1 MDRQPPIRCYIIA
14 GETSGEQL
22 GANLMRA
29 MRMAAP
35 VEFQGIGGTLMQAE
49 GMQSLFPMEEL
60 SLMGFLEILPHIFR
74 LKKRI
79 RQTAQHIM
87 DERPDVVVSIDS
99 PGFVFRVARLLRE
112 QGYTASPLIHYVAPT
127 VWAYKPERAAKTA
140 SLFDRLLTLFAFE
153 VPYFTKEGL
162 STFWV
167 GHPAAWKERPHHA
180 PIEHPALCAFP
191 GSRRGELKRHLPLY
205 RDICARLKLLHPSL
219 TVTMPVPARLKP
231 YVENAT
237 QHWPCPLHIVGSDE
251 RDMALATSHAVLCK
265 SGTITLECALAGVP
279 GIVTYKANP
288 ISVWLVRRM
297 ALISHVALPNILLGR
312 EVIPEFLQPHIDP
325 EQMSTALSGLLTG
338 GEAAHAQKEAFAELR
353 QLLLPE
359 KERSPSEIA
368 ASYVLQ
374 AARNAAVSS
383 S

>member
-1 MDRQPPIRCYIIA
+1 MERQPPIRCYIIA
-14 GETSGEQL
+14 GEASGEQL
-22 GANLMRA
+22 GAGLMRA

-35 VEFQGIGGTLMQAE
+35 VEFSGIGGTLMQAE

-87 DERPDVVVSIDS
+87 AERPDVVVTIDS
-99 PGFVFRVARLLRE
+99 PGFVFRVIRLLRA
-112 QGYTASPLIHYVAPT
+112 QGYTQSRFIHYVAPT

-140 SLFDRLLTLFAFE
+140 ALFDRLLTLFAFE

-167 GHPAAWKERPHHA
+167 GHPAAWKERPHSA
-180 PIEHPALCAFP
+180 PSDHPVLCAFP
-191 GSRRGELKRHLPLY
+191 GSRRGELRRHLPLY
-205 RDICARLKLLHPSL
+205 RDICARLKHTHTAL

-231 YVENAT
+231 YVQSAT
-237 QHWPCPLHIVGSDE
+237 RHWPCPLHIVGSDE
-251 RDMALATSHAVLCK
+251 RDTALSASHAVLCK

-288 ISVWLVRRM
+288 ISVWLIRRM
-297 ALISHVALPNILLGR
+297 ALITHVALPNILLGR

-325 EQMSTALSGLLTG
+325 ARMSETLSDIIAG
-338 GEAAHAQKEAFAELR
+338 GENAQAQKTAFSELR